1 MAKQRF
7 RNVKQGKALPT
18 SKIQKEKSSDNNYAS
33 VGLKIKAFLTDAFML
48 VMPIM
53 YVVFYLVM
61 DGREDFAKH
70 MLMGWV
76 YILLPLVLVQSIF
89 MYFTGQTPGYRAY
102 NITLI
107 DEHTKE
113 KPTLFVILFRNL
125 SAILSLFTLIGWALM
140 FLEKTT
146 KPYMTSC
153 PPQRLCIKDDTSNK
167 KLSLLLAS
175 YYFFTLLLWVCM
187 SFLCQKYSSNLD
199 TLLWK

>member
-7 RNVKQGKALPT
+7 RDVKQGKAISTPE
-18 SKIQKEKSSDNNYAS
+18 IQKPKTSEDNYAS

-61 DGREDFAKH
+61 DGREGFAEN
-70 MLMGWV
+70 MLLGWI
-76 YILLPLVLVQSIF
+76 YILIPLVLVQTIF

-107 DEHTKE
+107 DENTKE
-113 KPTLFVILFRNL
+113 KPSLFVILFRNL

-140 FLEKTT
+140 FFRKDNKTLHDLLSAT
-146 KPYMTSC
+146 AVV
-153 PPQRLCIKDDTSNK
+153 NK
-167 KLSLLLAS
+167 K
-175 YYFFTLLLWVCM
+175 
-187 SFLCQKYSSNLD
+187 
-199 TLLWK
+199 